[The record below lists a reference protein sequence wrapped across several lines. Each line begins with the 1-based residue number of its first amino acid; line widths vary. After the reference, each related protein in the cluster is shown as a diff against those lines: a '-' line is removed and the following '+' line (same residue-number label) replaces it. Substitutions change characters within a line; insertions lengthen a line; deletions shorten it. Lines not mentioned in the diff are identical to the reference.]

1 VFGNL
6 GSQFESVLFFV
17 GLLLG
22 DQVGLFDDVFELS
35 SVFKDFFSGFDAL
48 LESFLFFGHGFLLE
62 FFFLLGGSYIVSPD
76 LELFGVEFFVSLGLR
91 GLLESKS
98 HGLHFLGLGLFF
110 FESQLSS
117 GNSVFIV

>member
-1 VFGNL
+1 VCSRTSSADL
-6 GSQFESVLFFV
+6 TLFWS
-17 GLLLG
+17 
-22 DQVGLFDDVFELS
+22 LS
-35 SVFKDFFSGFDAL
+35 C
-48 LESFLFFGHGFLLE
+48 FFGHGFLLE